1 MKLEIHSMKD
11 DLLEFELEDVKEY
24 RPQLYIGGLDVNGD
38 WQPWHATWKSLKL
51 NKFIEEFEII
61 KDKILKFYTAEGQ
74 RNPQTGNTSRSPG
87 WGKLTSDNEQWL
99 IQNLKILNCEIN
111 DTDKSINLELM
122 FDSVS
127 YKNYKKEDKID

>member
-1 MKLEIHSMKD
+1 MKVKQ
-11 DLLEFELEDVKEY
+11 LLKNILISIEDIK
-24 RPQLYIGGLDVNGD
+24 N
-38 WQPWHATWKSLKL
+38 LK
-51 NKFIEEFEII
+51 
-61 KDKILKFYTAEGQ
+61 
-74 RNPQTGNTSRSPG
+74 
-87 WGKLTSDNEQWL
+87 KLTSDNEQWL